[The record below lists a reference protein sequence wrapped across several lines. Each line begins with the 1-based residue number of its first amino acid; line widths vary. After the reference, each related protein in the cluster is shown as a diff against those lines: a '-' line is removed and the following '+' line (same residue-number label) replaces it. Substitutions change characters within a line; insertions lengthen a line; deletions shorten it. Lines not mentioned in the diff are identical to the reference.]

1 MATSIGKL
9 SKSFFVKLLVGII
22 ILPFV
27 FWGMGDVFRGGNQNV
42 IATID
47 SKKVSTQEFMSYL
60 NRLNLNEEQIKNLQ
74 KTDLIEKILSEFIGR
89 KVMALEIEKSGITVN
104 DNSLR
109 DIIKNDKSFFKDNKF
124 SRTEYEKFLLTSNIT
139 APTFEQNIV
148 EQESRRQFLSFLA
161 GGITIPNILV
171 ENAFKKEN
179 QTKTIKF
186 IDLEE
191 YHSNKKPSQE
201 RIKELYD
208 KNKNLFIEEFKSIQF
223 AELTTQVIS
232 GSDEYDEAFFKQ
244 LDILENKVLDG
255 QSFEES
261 SREKNLKII
270 TINSI
275 NGNKKNKNNE
285 IVKNLSDNLFKK
297 IYLIKNEKIPEV
309 LKVDNKYYLA
319 EIKSIE
325 RNNLPITD
333 SNVLKTINS
342 QLNFQNKIENNTS
355 IIKDISMGGFDK
367 VKMEKF
373 AINNDL
379 KIKDYEISNLKQN
392 EIFTEGIIKRIF
404 LIKDGEINLVTNSEL
419 TKNFLVLGIKT
430 QYKKIEKGSI
440 EFEKYEAKARLNL
453 INNIYKTFD
462 ENLNERYKV
471 ELNKRTIDR
480 VKNSF

>member
-161 GGITIPNILV
+161 GGITIPNNLV

-275 NGNKKNKNNE
+275 DGNKKDKNNE
-285 IVKNLSDNLFKK
+285 IIKNLSDNLFKK
-297 IYLIKNEKIPEV
+297 IYLMKNEKIPEV

-373 AINNDL
+373 AIDNNL

-462 ENLNERYKV
+462 ENLNKRYKV

>member
-47 SKKVSTQEFMSYL
+47 SKKVSTQEFMNYL
-60 NRLNLNEEQIKNLQ
+60 NRLNLNEEQIKSLP
-74 KTDLIEKILSEFIGR
+74 KTDLIEKILAQFIGR

-148 EQESRRQFLSFLA
+148 EQESRRQFLSFIA

-186 IDLEE
+186 IDLEK

-201 RIKELYD
+201 KIKELYD
-208 KNKNLFIEEFKSIQF
+208 KNKNLFVEEFKSIQF
-223 AELTTQVIS
+223 AELTTQAIS

-255 QSFEES
+255 QSFEKS
-261 SREKNLKII
+261 SVEKDLKII

-275 NGNKKNKNNE
+275 DSNKKDKNNKS
-285 IVKNLSDNLFKK
+285 VKNLSDNLFNK

-325 RNNLPITD
+325 LNNLPITD

-373 AINNDL
+373 ANDNNL
-379 KIKDYEISNLKQN
+379 KVKDYEISNLKQN

-430 QYKKIEKGSI
+430 KYKKIEKGSI

-462 ENLNERYKV
+462 ENLNEKYKV

>member
-275 NGNKKNKNNE
+275 DGNKKDKNNE
-285 IVKNLSDNLFKK
+285 IIKNLSDNLFKK
-297 IYLIKNEKIPEV
+297 IYLMKNEKIPEV

-373 AINNDL
+373 AIDNNL

>member
-60 NRLNLNEEQIKNLQ
+60 NRLNLNEEQIKNLP

-186 IDLEE
+186 IDLEK

-275 NGNKKNKNNE
+275 DGNKKDKNNE
-285 IVKNLSDNLFKK
+285 IIKNLSDNLFKK
-297 IYLIKNEKIPEV
+297 IYLIKNEKMPEV

-373 AINNDL
+373 AIDNNL

>member
-1 MATSIGKL
+1 M
-9 SKSFFVKLLVGII
+9 
-22 ILPFV
+22 PFV

-47 SKKVSTQEFMSYL
+47 SKKVSTQEFMNYL
-60 NRLNLNEEQIKNLQ
+60 NRLNLNEEQIKSLP
-74 KTDLIEKILSEFIGR
+74 KTDLIEKTLAQFIGR

-148 EQESRRQFLSFLA
+148 EQESRRQFLSFIA

-186 IDLEE
+186 IDLEK

-201 RIKELYD
+201 KIKELYD
-208 KNKNLFIEEFKSIQF
+208 KNKNLFVEEFKSIQF
-223 AELTTQVIS
+223 AELTTQAIS
-232 GSDEYDEAFFKQ
+232 GSDEYDETFFKQ

-255 QSFEES
+255 QSFKES

-275 NGNKKNKNNE
+275 DSNKKDKNNE

-325 RNNLPITD
+325 LNNLPITD

-342 QLNFQNKIENNTS
+342 QLNFQNKIKNNTS

-373 AINNDL
+373 ANDNNL

-430 QYKKIEKGSI
+430 QYKKIEKESI

-453 INNIYKTFD
+453 INKIYKTFD
-462 ENLNERYKV
+462 ENLNEIYKV

>member
-47 SKKVSTQEFMSYL
+47 SKKVSTQEFMNYL
-60 NRLNLNEEQIKNLQ
+60 NRLNLNEEQIKSLP
-74 KTDLIEKILSEFIGR
+74 KTDLIEKILAQFIGR

-148 EQESRRQFLSFLA
+148 EQESRRQFLSFIA

-186 IDLEE
+186 IDLEK

-201 RIKELYD
+201 KIKELYD

-223 AELTTQVIS
+223 AELTTQAIS

-275 NGNKKNKNNE
+275 DSNKKDKNNE

-325 RNNLPITD
+325 LNNLPITD
-333 SNVLKTINS
+333 SNVLKTLNS

-373 AINNDL
+373 ANDNNL

-392 EIFTEGIIKRIF
+392 KIFTEGIIKRIF

-462 ENLNERYKV
+462 ENLNEKYKV

>member
-275 NGNKKNKNNE
+275 DGNKKDKNNE
-285 IVKNLSDNLFKK
+285 IIKNLSDNLFKK

-373 AINNDL
+373 AIDNNL